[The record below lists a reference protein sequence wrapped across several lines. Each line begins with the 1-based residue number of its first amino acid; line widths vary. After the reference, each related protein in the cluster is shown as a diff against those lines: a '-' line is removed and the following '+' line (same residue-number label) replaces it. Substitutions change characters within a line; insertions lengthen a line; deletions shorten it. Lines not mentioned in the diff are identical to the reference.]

1 MREVNLDYIHT
12 YDMSM
17 EEIERWEK
25 EHDSI
30 ALIGASGETIEL
42 WPSYSYIVDE
52 NHKSIAGTEKPV
64 LVISVCTE
72 DAEEEFMFSM
82 SDKDRIKRLR
92 DYLNDYLEGRITH
105 NIPFHVI

>member
-1 MREVNLDYIHT
+1 MRKVNLDYIHT
-12 YDMSM
+12 YDMSV

-25 EHDSI
+25 AHNSI
-30 ALIGASGETIEL
+30 AMIGEFGETIEIC
-42 WPSYSYIVDE
+42 PSYSYSVDE
-52 NHKSIAGTEKPV
+52 NHKPIAGTEKQV
-64 LVISVCTE
+64 LVISSCTE

>member
-1 MREVNLDYIHT
+1 MCEVNLDYIHT

-25 EHDSI
+25 GHDSI

-52 NHKSIAGTEKPV
+52 NHKPIPGTEKPV
-64 LVISVCTE
+64 LSISACTE

-92 DYLNDYLEGRITH
+92 DYLNDYLEGRITP
-105 NIPFHVI
+105 NISFHVI

>member
-1 MREVNLDYIHT
+1 MCEVNLDYIHT

-25 EHDSI
+25 EHNSI
-30 ALIGASGETIEL
+30 VLIGASGETIEL
-42 WPSYSYIVDE
+42 LPSYSYIVDDDY
-52 NHKSIAGTEKPV
+52 KPVPGTEKPV
-64 LVISVCTE
+64 LSISACTE
-72 DAEEEFMFSM
+72 DAGEEFMFSM
-82 SDKDRIKRLR
+82 SDKDSIKRLR